1 MLLQEIVLEILDST
15 LNLQGRAKEFGADA
29 PLLGS
34 IPGLDSMAV
43 LILIER
49 LEDRC
54 GVAIDDTEIDG
65 SVFSTVGTLVEYL
78 RKKIPH

>member
-1 MLLQEIVLEILDST
+1 MRLQKIVLDVLDST
-15 LNLQGRAKEFGADA
+15 LNLQGRAKEFGANS

-49 LEDRC
+49 LEEC
-54 GVAIDDTEIDG
+54 LAITIDDTEIDG
-65 SVFSTVGTLVEYL
+65 SIFSTVGTLVEYL
-78 RKKIPH
+78 REKTLR